1 MACGCTRVPDI
12 KYVAIGEDTK
22 SNRRDA
28 VLKLGGIALL
38 ETITGLLPWSVGAE
52 EQTTGSSDPTEV
64 TDKVYLDIGI
74 CREGLRKDRRL
85 GDSSIL
91 CSEPEMLGRI
101 VLGLYGNVAPNTVE
115 NFKRLCSSGALVNT
129 ICNKV
134 LPGEYIVA
142 GQQGA
147 HRMGLLEAPE
157 GLMSQNPDVL
167 DPACFK
173 LRHLRPGTLSL
184 NLSNNPD
191 DDFLRS
197 RSSYKELSFLITTGP
212 GPVPSLDG
220 ENIVFGRVLDG
231 IDVVGKISQ
240 VPTLRQNEGLK
251 VFSQLADVI
260 GDERMA
266 SKRAQFGKPLTP
278 VVITTCGVVSSSSSS

>member
-1 MACGCTRVPDI
+1 MNS
-12 KYVAIGEDTK
+12 K
-22 SNRRDA
+22 RREA
-28 VLKLGGIALL
+28 MVKLGGLAVL
-38 ETITGLLPWSVGAE
+38 ESFIGLGLQAWSVGAE
-52 EQTTGSSDPTEV
+52 EQTSGFDPTKV
-64 TDKVYLDIGI
+64 TDRVYLDVGI

-91 CSEPEMLGRI
+91 CSEPEVLGRI

-115 NFKRLCSSGALVNT
+115 NFKMLCSSGALVNT

-142 GQQGA
+142 GQQGP

-167 DPACFK
+167 DPACFR
-173 LRHLRPGTLSL
+173 LMHLRPGTLSL

-191 DDFLRS
+191 DDFVRS

-220 ENIVFGRVLDG
+220 ENIVFGRVLEG
-231 IDVVGKISQ
+231 IDVVGTVAQ
-240 VPTLRQNEGLK
+240 VPTLKQSQGLK
-251 VFSQLADVI
+251 VFSQLADAI

-278 VVITTCGVVSSSSSS
+278 VVITSCGVVSS